1 MQQRKKR
8 RILRRGK
15 EPDLLHITELEIDN
29 FKSFSK
35 KTKIPFLEGFT
46 VISGP
51 NGSGKSNII
60 DSILFVLALSS
71 SRNLRAEKLT
81 DLINLNSGRNTA
93 EVTLEFSDGT
103 KIKRRIKR
111 TGNGY
116 YSYIYLNERL
126 CKQSD
131 IVDHLAKH
139 GIKPH
144 GYNVVMQGDVTRI
157 MEMSDFERRKIID
170 EIAGVSEF
178 DSKKQQSLSELDI
191 VRERIERE
199 ELLLLEL
206 NKRVNEL
213 KREREHALEYQK
225 WQKDLL
231 FFQNCRAAAQLH
243 EKEKELS
250 SLMRS
255 AEEHR
260 IALNRFDTD
269 RSLEENELS
278 YLKAD
283 LQDIDD
289 LINKKSGSDYL
300 KLIAELEEAKSG
312 IKLAEQTIVRLR
324 KEKETNLE
332 AINRIYMDSKRAEA
346 RVVEC
351 TDQIRSL
358 SIDRTNIAMDIA
370 SARAQ
375 QEKLE
380 TEIKQHGED
389 TEGARER
396 LFSGLKDLEEKK
408 AQRSEILHRQD
419 MLIEKS
425 RMRTSELERLN
436 QLLRQLD
443 EDYAVKHSQLSESEI
458 SITNLISQKK
468 DLDRT
473 LSEREGMMFAQR
485 STLERLQKEIREY
498 EQDVYRLEAAQQAR
512 GESGGKAIEAVMAME
527 HVHGTIADLGKAPAE
542 YATALNIAAGNK
554 LQFVVC
560 DDDQVAADAIRYLKE
575 ERLGRVTFLP
585 LNKLK
590 PPALPPLKEAG
601 VIDYAVNLV
610 EYDPKYDRAFAVA
623 LGATVVVDTLERAR
637 KLIGKYRMV
646 TLEGELLDR
655 SGAMTGGATRKQGGR
670 GFGAAVDDEIFRI
683 RAHLGELQGEATT
696 LEAGI
701 KKITEE
707 VDTQRVARN
716 EIDQNIARLGMF
728 TEEFSRRFESITV
741 EKQTIE
747 LAVARQQEETKNGA
761 FELSSLEAELDKTS
775 ETINEVNAGIEE
787 IKKRLDDTNIPVLT
801 DQIEKKRKEIEEAE
815 RRLRNKDGDITD
827 AQRERQHF
835 NTRLGE
841 MGEER
846 ARQDERNKQIDA
858 ETAGSNEQIVAHK
871 SQIAT
876 LEDRQREFSG
886 ELDELRGKRA
896 EASRH
901 IQDSELKIMKFDAE
915 KERITILVNAV
926 EGRTRTLGSE
936 VEMLR
941 EQVGELDTK
950 LSLTEIE
957 GKIAEADGALR
968 KIGAVNMLAI
978 EEYEKVQRQV
988 GERTERKETLSRERS
1003 TLIERIEKF
1012 EQMKYEAF
1020 TTAFHAIDTNFRE
1033 IFARLTSGSGHLIL
1047 ENEEDPFAGGMTF
1060 AVQPRDKKVHL
1071 LSSLS
1076 GGEKSLTTL
1085 AFIFSIQRYIPA
1097 PFYAFD
1103 EVDMSLDGSNVE
1115 RISSMV
1121 TELSPQSQF
1130 VIVSLRKPM
1139 IDAAQRIM
1147 GVTLRPDKSTLV
1159 TGVKANG

>member
-1 MQQRKKR
+1 
-8 RILRRGK
+8 
-15 EPDLLHITELEIDN
+15 LHITELEIDN

-35 KTKIPFLEGFT
+35 KTKIPFLGGFT

-93 EVTLEFSDGT
+93 EVALEFSDGT

-111 TGNGY
+111 TSNGY
-116 YSYIYLNERL
+116 YSYNYLNERL

-131 IVDHLAKH
+131 IVDHLSKH

-178 DSKKQQSLSELDI
+178 DVKKQQSLSELDI

-206 NKRVNEL
+206 TRRMNEL
-213 KREREHALEYQK
+213 RREREHALEYQK
-225 WQKDLL
+225 LQKDLS

-243 EKEKELS
+243 DREKELA
-250 SLMRS
+250 SLTRS
-255 AEEHR
+255 TDEHGILLTR
-260 IALNRFDTD
+260 ICAD

-283 LQDIDD
+283 LKDIDD

-332 AINRIYMDSKRAEA
+332 AINRVYMDTKRAEA
-346 RVVEC
+346 RVAEC
-351 TDQIRSL
+351 TDQIRTL
-358 SIDRTNIAMDIA
+358 SIDRTNLAMEIAA
-370 SARAQ
+370 AKAQ
-375 QEKLE
+375 LEKFE
-380 TEIKQHGED
+380 TEIRQHGED
-389 TEGARER
+389 TEGAREK
-396 LFSGLKDLEEKK
+396 LFALLHDLEEKRG
-408 AQRSEILHRQD
+408 QRSEILHQQD
-419 MLIEKS
+419 MHIEKS
-425 RMRTSELERLN
+425 RMRTTELERLMLLLKQLDDEYTAKQN
-436 QLLRQLD
+436 QLMDSEKSTSDLLAGKKELD
-443 EDYAVKHSQLSESEI
+443 RNLSE
-458 SITNLISQKK
+458 L
-468 DLDRT
+468 
-473 LSEREGMMFAQR
+473 EGAMFAQR
-485 STLERLQKEIREY
+485 SSLERLRNEIRDN
-498 EQDVYRLEAAQQAR
+498 EQDAFRLEAAQQAR
-512 GESGGKAIEAVMAME
+512 GESGGRAIEAVVAME

-542 YATALNIAAGNK
+542 YATSLNIAAGNK

-590 PPALPPLKEAG
+590 PPALPPIKEPG
-601 VIDYAVNLV
+601 IIDYAVNLV

-623 LGATVVVDTLERAR
+623 LGSTVVVDTLERAR

-646 TLEGELLDR
+646 TLEGELLEK
-655 SGAMTGGATRKQGGR
+655 SGAMTGGSTKKQGGR

-683 RAHLGELQGEATT
+683 RAHLGELQGEAAT
-696 LEAGI
+696 LEAGVKRLI
-701 KKITEE
+701 EE
-707 VDTQRVARN
+707 VDTKRATRN
-716 EIDQNIARLGMF
+716 EIEQKIARLGMF
-728 TEEFSRRFESITV
+728 TEEFSRRFEAITV

-747 LAVARQQEETKNGA
+747 AAVARQQEETKNGA
-761 FELSSLEAELDKTS
+761 AELTLLETDIDKTTES
-775 ETINEVNAGIEE
+775 INEITSRIDE

-801 DQIEKKRKEIEEAE
+801 DQIEKKKKEIEESE
-815 RRLRNKDGDITD
+815 RRLRNKDGDIND

-835 NTRLGE
+835 TARLVELGDD
-841 MGEER
+841 R
-846 ARQDERNKQIDA
+846 KRQDERNGQIDSDI
-858 ETAGSNEQIVAHK
+858 AGSNEQITVHK
-871 SQIAT
+871 SQIAA
-876 LEDRQREFSG
+876 LEERQKEFSG
-886 ELDELRGKRA
+886 ELDELRTKRS
-896 EASRH
+896 EASQQ
-901 IQDSELKIMKFDAE
+901 IQDSELKLMKFDAD
-915 KERITILVNAV
+915 KERISIQMVAI
-926 EGRTRTLGSE
+926 EERARTLSIE
-936 VEMLR
+936 VDMLR
-941 EQVGELDTK
+941 HQVGDLDTN
-950 LSLTEIE
+950 LSLSEIE

-988 GERTERKETLSRERS
+988 GERTERKETLSRERA

-1020 TTAFHAIDTNFRE
+1020 TTAFRAIDTNFRE

-1047 ENEEDPFAGGMTF
+1047 ENEEDPFTGGMTF

-1115 RISSMV
+1115 RIASMIS
-1121 TELSPQSQF
+1121 ELSPQSQF

-1139 IDAAQRIM
+1139 IEAAQRIM

>member
-1 MQQRKKR
+1 
-8 RILRRGK
+8 
-15 EPDLLHITELEIDN
+15 LHITELEIDN

-93 EVTLEFSDGT
+93 EVALEFSDGT
-103 KIKRRIKR
+103 KIRRRIKR

-116 YSYIYLNERL
+116 YSYNYLNERL

-131 IVDHLAKH
+131 IVDHLSRH

-178 DSKKQQSLSELDI
+178 DIKKQQSLSELDI

-199 ELLLLEL
+199 ELLLIEL
-206 NKRVNEL
+206 TKRVNEL

-225 WQKDLL
+225 WQKDLVY
-231 FFQNCRAAAQLH
+231 FQNCRAAAQLH
-243 EKEKELS
+243 DREKELT
-250 SLMRS
+250 SLQRS
-255 AEEHR
+255 TEEHTIQLTR
-260 IALNRFDTD
+260 IAAD
-269 RSLEENELS
+269 RGLEENELS
-278 YLKAD
+278 YLRAD
-283 LQDIDD
+283 LSDIDD

-300 KLIAELEEAKSG
+300 KLIAELEEAKGG

-324 KEKETNLE
+324 KDKEANLE
-332 AINRIYMDSKRAEA
+332 AINRVYMDTKRAEA
-346 RVVEC
+346 RVAEC
-351 TDQIRSL
+351 TDQIRTL
-358 SIDRTNIAMDIA
+358 SIDRTNIAMEVA
-370 SARAQ
+370 GARAQ
-375 QEKLE
+375 LEKFE
-380 TEIKQHGED
+380 TEIRQHGED
-389 TEGARER
+389 TEGAREQ
-396 LFSGLKDLEEKK
+396 LFALLKDIEEEKGR
-408 AQRSEILHRQD
+408 RSEILHQQD

-425 RMRTSELERLN
+425 RMRTTELERLT
-436 QLLRQLD
+436 LLLSQLD
-443 EDYAVKHSQLSESEI
+443 EEFAAKQSQLTDSEKS
-458 SITNLISQKK
+458 SSDLIRGKK

-473 LSEREGMMFAQR
+473 LSELEGSMFAQR
-485 STLERLQKEIREY
+485 SSLERLRTEIREN
-498 EQDVYRLEAAQQAR
+498 EQDVFRLEAAQQAR
-512 GESGGKAIEAVMAME
+512 GESGGRALEAVMAME

-542 YATALNIAAGNK
+542 YAIALNIAAGNK
-554 LQFVVC
+554 LQFVIC
-560 DDDQVAADAIRYLKE
+560 DDDQVASDAIRHLKE

-590 PPALPPLKEAG
+590 PPALPSLKEPG

-610 EYDPKYDRAFAVA
+610 AYDPRYDRAFGVA

-655 SGAMTGGATRKQGGR
+655 SGAMTGGATKKPSGR
-670 GFGAAVDDEIFRI
+670 GFGAAVDDEIIRT
-683 RAHLGELQGEATT
+683 RAHLGELQAEAAT
-696 LEAGI
+696 LESGI
-701 KKITEE
+701 KRITAE
-707 VDTQRVARN
+707 VDVQRATRN
-716 EIDQNIARLGMF
+716 EIDQKIARFGMF
-728 TEEFSRRFESITV
+728 TEEFSRRFDAISV
-741 EKQTIE
+741 EKQTIDV
-747 LAVARQQEETKNGA
+747 AVARQQEETRNGA
-761 FELSSLEAELDKTS
+761 AELTALETSLDKTTG
-775 ETINEVNAGIEE
+775 TINEISARIEE

-801 DQIEKKRKEIEEAE
+801 EQIEKKRKEIEESE
-815 RRLRNKDGDITD
+815 RRQRNKEGDIND

-835 NTRLGE
+835 NARLVE
-841 MGEER
+841 LAEDR
-846 ARQDERNKQIDA
+846 KRQDERNQQIDT
-858 ETAGSNEQIVAHK
+858 EIAGSNEQISAHK
-871 SQIAT
+871 SQIAA
-876 LEDRQREFSG
+876 LEERQKEFSG
-886 ELDELRGKRA
+886 FLDELRTKRA
-896 EASRH
+896 EASQH
-901 IQDSELKIMKFDAE
+901 IQESELKIMKFDAE
-915 KERITILVNAV
+915 RERITVLSGAIEERA
-926 EGRTRTLGSE
+926 RTLGVE
-936 VEMLR
+936 VDILR
-941 EQVGELDTK
+941 RQVGDMDTN
-950 LSLTEIE
+950 LSLSEIE

-988 GERTERKETLSRERS
+988 EERTERKDILSRERA

-1012 EQMKYEAF
+1012 EQMKFEAF
-1020 TTAFHAIDTNFRE
+1020 TTAFRAIDANFRE
-1033 IFARLTSGSGHLIL
+1033 VFARLTSGSGHLIL

-1115 RISSMV
+1115 RISSMI

-1139 IDAAQRIM
+1139 IDAAERIM

-1159 TGVKANG
+1159 TGVKAHG

>member
-1 MQQRKKR
+1 M
-8 RILRRGK
+8 
-15 EPDLLHITELEIDN
+15 HITELEIDN

-93 EVTLEFSDGT
+93 EVALEFSDGT

-111 TGNGY
+111 TSNGY
-116 YSYIYLNERL
+116 YSYNYLNERL

-131 IVDHLAKH
+131 IVDHLSKH

-178 DSKKQQSLSELDI
+178 EVKKQRSLSELDI

-206 NKRVNEL
+206 TKRVNEL

-225 WQKDLL
+225 WQKDLS

-243 EKEKELS
+243 EREKELA

-255 AEEHR
+255 TEEHR
-260 IALNRFDTD
+260 IALSRIGAD

-283 LQDIDD
+283 LKDIDE
-289 LINKKSGSDYL
+289 LINRKSGSDYL
-300 KLIAELEEAKSG
+300 KLIAELEEAKGG

-324 KEKETNLE
+324 KEKESNLE
-332 AINRIYMDSKRAEA
+332 VINRVYMDTKRSEA
-346 RVVEC
+346 RVAEC
-351 TDQIRSL
+351 TDQIRTL
-358 SIDRTNIAMDIA
+358 SIDRTNLAMEIAA
-370 SARAQ
+370 ARAQ
-375 QEKLE
+375 LEKFE
-380 TEIKQHGED
+380 TEIRQHGED
-389 TEGARER
+389 TEGAREK
-396 LFSGLKDLEEKK
+396 LFALLNELEEKK
-408 AQRSEILHRQD
+408 AQRSGILHQQD

-425 RMRTSELERLN
+425 RMRTTELERLTL
-436 QLLRQLD
+436 LLRQLD
-443 EDYAVKHSQLSESEI
+443 EEYAAKQTQLTDSEKSAGEHLDAKKELDRSLSE
-458 SITNLISQKK
+458 L
-468 DLDRT
+468 
-473 LSEREGMMFAQR
+473 EGAMFAQR
-485 STLERLQKEIREY
+485 SSLERLRNEIRDF
-498 EQDVYRLEAAQQAR
+498 EQDAFRLEAAQQAR
-512 GESGGKAIEAVMAME
+512 GESGGRAIEAVMAME

-542 YATALNIAAGNK
+542 YSTALNIAAGNK
-554 LQFVVC
+554 LQFVIC

-590 PPALPPLKEAG
+590 PPALPPLKEPG

-623 LGATVVVDTLERAR
+623 LGSTIVVDTLERAR

-646 TLEGELLDR
+646 TLEGELLEK
-655 SGAMTGGATRKQGGR
+655 SGAMTGGATKKQGGR
-670 GFGAAVDDEIFRI
+670 GFGAAVDDELFRI
-683 RAHLGELQGEATT
+683 RAHLGELSGEAAT

-701 KKITEE
+701 RRLTAE
-707 VDTQRVARN
+707 VDSKRSTRN
-716 EIDQNIARLGMF
+716 DIEQKIARMGMF
-728 TEEFSRRFESITV
+728 TEEFSRRFEAITV

-747 LAVARQQEETKNGA
+747 AAVARQQEETKNGA
-761 FELSSLEAELDKTS
+761 SELALLETDLDKTT
-775 ETINEVNAGIEE
+775 ETINEINTRIDE

-801 DQIEKKRKEIEEAE
+801 EQIEKKKKEIEESE
-815 RRLRNKDGDITD
+815 RRLRNKDGDIND

-835 NTRLGE
+835 NVRLTELGDD
-841 MGEER
+841 R
-846 ARQDERNKQIDA
+846 KRQDERNGQIDA
-858 ETAGSNEQIVAHK
+858 DIAGSHEQIAAHK
-871 SQIAT
+871 SQIAA
-876 LEDRQREFSG
+876 LEERQKEFSG
-886 ELDELRGKRA
+886 ELDELRAKRS
-896 EASRH
+896 EASQQ
-901 IQDSELKIMKFDAE
+901 IQDSELKLMKFDAD
-915 KERITILVNAV
+915 KERITVLMVAIEERA
-926 EGRTRTLGSE
+926 RTLGIE
-936 VEMLR
+936 VDMLR
-941 EQVGELDTK
+941 HQAGDMDTN
-950 LSLTEIE
+950 LSLSEIE

-968 KIGAVNMLAI
+968 RIGAVNMLAI

-988 GERTERKETLSRERS
+988 EERTERKETLSRERA

-1020 TTAFHAIDTNFRE
+1020 TTAFRAIDTNFRE

-1115 RISSMV
+1115 RIASMI

-1139 IDAAQRIM
+1139 IESAQRIM

>member
-1 MQQRKKR
+1 M
-8 RILRRGK
+8 
-15 EPDLLHITELEIDN
+15 HITELEIDN

-35 KTKIPFLEGFT
+35 KTKIPFLEGFS

-93 EVTLEFSDGT
+93 EVALEFSDGT

-116 YSYIYLNERL
+116 YSYNYLNDRL

-131 IVDHLAKH
+131 IVNHLAKH

-178 DSKKQQSLSELDI
+178 DVKKQQSLSELDI

-206 NKRVNEL
+206 TKRVNEL
-213 KREREHALEYQK
+213 KREREHALEYRK
-225 WQKDLL
+225 WQTDLE

-243 EKEKELS
+243 EREKELA
-250 SLMRS
+250 SLLRS
-255 AEEHR
+255 TDEHKILLSR
-260 IALNRFDTD
+260 IDSD
-269 RSLEENELS
+269 RGLEENELS

-283 LQDIDD
+283 LKDIDD

-332 AINRIYMDSKRAEA
+332 AISRVYMDTKRAEA
-346 RVVEC
+346 RVAEC
-351 TDQIRSL
+351 TDQIRTL
-358 SIDRTNIAMDIA
+358 SIDRTNIAMEIA
-370 SARAQ
+370 GTRAQ
-375 QEKLE
+375 LEKLE

-396 LFSGLKDLEEKK
+396 LFALLKDLEEKK
-408 AQRSEILHRQD
+408 GQRSEILHQQD
-419 MLIEKS
+419 MQIEKS
-425 RMRTSELERLN
+425 RMRTTELERLI

-443 EDYAVKHSQLSESEI
+443 EEYAAKQSQLSDGEKSV
-458 SITNLISQKK
+458 SDLLSKKK
-468 DLDRT
+468 DLDRS
-473 LSEREGMMFAQR
+473 LSELEGTLFAQR
-485 STLERLQKEIREY
+485 SSLERLRTEIREN
-498 EQDVYRLEAAQQAR
+498 EQDAFRLEAAQQAR
-512 GESGGKAIEAVMAME
+512 GESGGRAIEAVMAME
-527 HVHGTIADLGKAPAE
+527 HVHGTISELGKAPAE
-542 YATALNIAAGNK
+542 YSTALNIAAGNK

-560 DDDQVAADAIRYLKE
+560 DDDQVAADAIRYLKT

-590 PPALPPLKEAG
+590 PPALPPIKEPG
-601 VIDYAVNLV
+601 VIDYAVNLL

-646 TLEGELLDR
+646 TLEGELLER
-655 SGAMTGGATRKQGGR
+655 SGAMTGGATKKPGGR
-670 GFGAAVDDEIFRI
+670 GFGAAVDDEIIRI
-683 RAHLGELQGEATT
+683 RAHLAEIQGEAAT
-696 LEAGI
+696 LESGI
-701 KKITEE
+701 KRLTEE
-707 VDTQRVARN
+707 VDTKRTERN
-716 EIDQNIARLGMF
+716 EIDQNIARVGMF
-728 TEEFSRRFESITV
+728 TEEFSRRFEAITV

-747 LAVARQQEETKNGA
+747 VAVARQQEETRNGSA
-761 FELSSLEAELDKTS
+761 ELTLLETNLDKTT
-775 ETINEVNAGIEE
+775 ETINGINSRIEE

-801 DQIEKKRKEIEEAE
+801 EQIEKKRKEIEESE
-815 RRLRNKDGDITD
+815 RRLRNKEGDIND
-827 AQRERQHF
+827 AMRERQHF
-835 NTRLGE
+835 TSRLTELGE
-841 MGEER
+841 DR
-846 ARQDERNKQIDA
+846 KRQDERNGQIDGDI
-858 ETAGSNEQIVAHK
+858 AGLNEQISTCK
-871 SQIAT
+871 SQIVA
-876 LEDRQREFSG
+876 LEERQKEFSG
-886 ELDELRGKRA
+886 ELDELR
-896 EASRH
+896 SRRSETSRQ
-901 IQDSELKIMKFDAE
+901 IQDSELTLMKFDAE
-915 KERITILVNAV
+915 KERISIQMVAI
-926 EGRTRTLGSE
+926 EERAGTLGIE
-936 VEMLR
+936 VDMLR
-941 EQVGELDTK
+941 QQVGDMDTN
-950 LSLTEIE
+950 LSLSEIE

-978 EEYEKVQRQV
+978 EEYDKVQKQV
-988 GERTERKETLSRERS
+988 VERTERKETLSRERT

-1020 TTAFHAIDTNFRE
+1020 TTAFRAIDTNFRE

-1047 ENEEDPFAGGMTF
+1047 ENEDDPFAGGMTF

-1115 RISSMV
+1115 RIASMI

-1139 IDAAQRIM
+1139 IEAAQRIM

>member
-1 MQQRKKR
+1 M
-8 RILRRGK
+8 
-15 EPDLLHITELEIDN
+15 HITELEIDN

-35 KTKIPFLEGFT
+35 KTKIPFLEGFS

-81 DLINLNSGRNTA
+81 DLINLNSGRNIA
-93 EVTLEFSDGT
+93 EVALEFSDGT
-103 KIKRRIKR
+103 RIRRRIKR

-116 YSYIYLNERL
+116 YSYNYLNERL

-178 DSKKQQSLSELDI
+178 DTKKQQSLAELDI

-206 NKRVNEL
+206 TKRANEL

-225 WQKDLL
+225 WQKELSY
-231 FFQNCRAAAQLH
+231 FQNCRSAAQLH
-243 EKEKELS
+243 DRIKELNTLQQS
-250 SLMRS
+250 TEDHKLKLT
-255 AEEHR
+255 R
-260 IALNRFDTD
+260 IAAD
-269 RSLEENELS
+269 RGLEENELS
-278 YLKAD
+278 YFKAD

-289 LINKKSGSDYL
+289 LINKKSGADYL
-300 KLIAELEEAKSG
+300 KLIAELEEAKGG
-312 IKLAEQTIVRLR
+312 IKFSDQTIARLK
-324 KEKETNLE
+324 KEKEVNLE
-332 AINRIYMDSKRAEA
+332 VINRVYVDSKRAETKVA
-346 RVVEC
+346 EC
-351 TDQIRSL
+351 TDQIRTL
-358 SIDRTNIAMDIA
+358 TIDRTNIAMEIA
-370 SARAQ
+370 TSRALL
-375 QEKLE
+375 EKTE
-380 TEIKQHGED
+380 TEIRQHSED
-389 TEGARER
+389 TEGARDQ
-396 LFSGLKDLEEKK
+396 LFALLQEAEEKK
-408 AQRSEILHRQD
+408 GQRSGILHQQD

-425 RMRTSELERLN
+425 RMRTSELERL
-436 QLLRQLD
+436 QGLLRQLD
-443 EDYAVKHSQLSESEI
+443 EEYAAKQGQLTDSETSITSLAGEKKQLDRNLSE
-458 SITNLISQKK
+458 L
-468 DLDRT
+468 
-473 LSEREGMMFAQR
+473 EGSMFAQR
-485 STLERLQKEIREY
+485 NTLERLRNEIREN
-498 EQDVYRLEAAQQAR
+498 EQDAIRLEAAQQAR
-512 GESGGKAIEAVMAME
+512 GESGGKALEAVLALE
-527 HVHGTIADLGKAPAE
+527 GVHGTISDLGKAPKE

-554 LQFVVC
+554 LHFVVC
-560 DDDQVAADAIRYLKE
+560 DDDQIASDGIRYLKE

-590 PPALPPLKEAG
+590 PPTLPPLREPG
-601 VIDYAVNLV
+601 VVDYAVNLL
-610 EYDPKYDRAFAVA
+610 EYDPKFDRAFGVA

-637 KLIGKYRMV
+637 KLVGKYRMV
-646 TLEGELLDR
+646 TLEGELLEK
-655 SGAMTGGATRKQGGR
+655 SGAITGGASRKPAVR
-670 GFGAAVDDEIFRI
+670 GFGAAVDDEIIRI
-683 RAHLGELQGEATT
+683 RSHLGELQGEAAT
-696 LEAGI
+696 LEAGV
-701 KKITEE
+701 KRLTEE
-707 VDTQRVARN
+707 VDAKRVLRN
-716 EIDQNIARLGMF
+716 EIDQKTARYGMF
-728 TEEFSRRFESITV
+728 TEEFSRRFEAITV

-747 LAVARQQEETKNGA
+747 AAVARQSEETKNGA
-761 FELSSLEAELDKTS
+761 GELTALEAELDRMTG
-775 ETINEVNAGIEE
+775 EINATGAKIDA
-787 IKKRLDDTNIPVLT
+787 IKKRLDNTNIPALT
-801 DQIEKKRKEIEEAE
+801 EQMEKKRREIEEAE

-835 NTRLGE
+835 TQRMSELA
-841 MGEER
+841 EER
-846 ARQDERNKQIDA
+846 KGQDERNRQIDA
-858 ETAGSNEQIVAHK
+858 DIAGANNQIVIYK
-871 SQIAT
+871 TQIAT
-876 LEDRQREFSG
+876 FEERQKEFSG

-896 EASRH
+896 EVSRH
-901 IQDSELKIMKFDAE
+901 IQESELKIMKFDADT
-915 KERITILVNAV
+915 ERITVQLGAIEDRA
-926 EGRTRTLGSE
+926 RTLGIE
-936 VEMLR
+936 VDMLR
-941 EQVGELDTK
+941 HQVGELDTM

-978 EEYEKVQRQV
+978 EEYEKVDRQV
-988 GERTERKETLSRERS
+988 TERTEKKETLSTERA
-1003 TLIERIEKF
+1003 TLIQRIEQF

-1020 TTAFHAIDTNFRE
+1020 TTAFKAIDTNFRE
-1033 IFARLTSGSGHLIL
+1033 IFARLTSGSGHLVL

-1103 EVDMSLDGSNVE
+1103 EVDMSLDGANVE
-1115 RISSMV
+1115 RIASMV
-1121 TELSPQSQF
+1121 KELAPASQF

>member
-1 MQQRKKR
+1 
-8 RILRRGK
+8 
-15 EPDLLHITELEIDN
+15 LHITELEIDN

-93 EVTLEFSDGT
+93 EVALEFSDGT

-111 TGNGY
+111 TSNGY
-116 YSYIYLNERL
+116 YSYNYLNERL

-131 IVDHLAKH
+131 IVDHLSKH

-178 DSKKQQSLSELDI
+178 EVKKQRSLSELDI

-206 NKRVNEL
+206 TRRVNEL
-213 KREREHALEYQK
+213 RREREHALEYQK
-225 WQKDLL
+225 WQKDLS

-243 EKEKELS
+243 DREKELA

-255 AEEHR
+255 TEEHR
-260 IALNRFDTD
+260 ITLSRIGTD

-283 LQDIDD
+283 LKDIDD

-324 KEKETNLE
+324 KEKESNLE
-332 AINRIYMDSKRAEA
+332 VINRVYMDTKRAEA
-346 RVVEC
+346 RVAEC
-351 TDQIRSL
+351 TDQIRTL
-358 SIDRTNIAMDIA
+358 SIDRTNLAMEIAA
-370 SARAQ
+370 AKAQ
-375 QEKLE
+375 LEKFE
-380 TEIKQHGED
+380 TEIRQHGED
-389 TEGARER
+389 TEGAREK
-396 LFSGLKDLEEKK
+396 LFALLNELEEKK
-408 AQRSEILHRQD
+408 GQRSGILHQQD

-425 RMRTSELERLN
+425 RMRTTELDRLTL
-436 QLLRQLD
+436 LLRQLD
-443 EDYAVKHSQLSESEI
+443 EEYAAKQTQLTDSEKSAGEH
-458 SITNLISQKK
+458 LAAKK
-468 DLDRT
+468 DLDRN
-473 LSEREGMMFAQR
+473 LSELEGAMFAQR
-485 STLERLQKEIREY
+485 SSLERLRNEIRDN
-498 EQDVYRLEAAQQAR
+498 EQDAFRLEAAQQAR
-512 GESGGKAIEAVMAME
+512 GESGGRAIEAVMAME

-542 YATALNIAAGNK
+542 YSTALNIAAGNK

-590 PPALPPLKEAG
+590 PPALPPLKEPG
-601 VIDYAVNLV
+601 VVDYAVNLV

-623 LGATVVVDTLERAR
+623 LGSTVVVDTLERAR

-646 TLEGELLDR
+646 TLEGELLEK
-655 SGAMTGGATRKQGGR
+655 SGAMTGGATKKQGGR
-670 GFGAAVDDEIFRI
+670 GFGAAVDDELFRI
-683 RAHLGELQGEATT
+683 RAHLADLSGEATT

-701 KKITEE
+701 KRLTAE
-707 VDTQRVARN
+707 VDSKRSTRN
-716 EIDQNIARLGMF
+716 EIEQKIARMGMF
-728 TEEFSRRFESITV
+728 TEDFSRRFEAITV

-747 LAVARQQEETKNGA
+747 AAVARQQEETKNGA
-761 FELSSLEAELDKTS
+761 SELTQLETDLDKTT
-775 ETINEVNAGIEE
+775 ETINEINSRIDE

-801 DQIEKKRKEIEEAE
+801 EQIEKKKKEIEESE
-815 RRLRNKDGDITD
+815 RRLRNKDGDIND

-835 NTRLGE
+835 NARLIELGDD
-841 MGEER
+841 R
-846 ARQDERNKQIDA
+846 NRQDERNGQIDA
-858 ETAGSNEQIVAHK
+858 DIAGSNEQITAHK
-871 SQIAT
+871 SQIAA
-876 LEDRQREFSG
+876 LEERQKEFSG
-886 ELDELRGKRA
+886 ELDELRTKRS
-896 EASRH
+896 EVSQQ
-901 IQDSELKIMKFDAE
+901 IQDSELKLMKFDAD
-915 KERITILVNAV
+915 KERISIQMVAI
-926 EGRTRTLGSE
+926 EERARTLGIE
-936 VEMLR
+936 VDMLR
-941 EQVGELDTK
+941 HQVGDMDTN
-950 LSLTEIE
+950 LSLSEIE

-988 GERTERKETLSRERS
+988 GERTERKETLSRERA

-1020 TTAFHAIDTNFRE
+1020 TTAFHAIDTNFRQ

-1085 AFIFSIQRYIPA
+1085 AFIFSIQHYIPA

-1115 RISSMV
+1115 RIASMI

-1139 IDAAQRIM
+1139 IDSAQRIM

>member
-1 MQQRKKR
+1 
-8 RILRRGK
+8 
-15 EPDLLHITELEIDN
+15 LHITELEIDN

-51 NGSGKSNII
+51 NGSGKSNIV

-93 EVTLEFSDGT
+93 EVSLEFSDGT

-111 TGNGY
+111 TANGY
-116 YSYIYLNERL
+116 YSYNYLNERL

-131 IVDHLAKH
+131 IVEYLARH

-178 DSKKQQSLSELDI
+178 DTKKQQSLSELDI
-191 VRERIERE
+191 VRERVERE

-206 NKRVNEL
+206 TRRVNEL

-243 EKEKELS
+243 DREKELS
-250 SLMRS
+250 SLVRS
-255 AEEHR
+255 TEEHGIQLKR
-260 IALNRFDTD
+260 IDTD

-278 YLKAD
+278 YFKAD
-283 LQDIDD
+283 LKDIDD

-324 KEKETNLE
+324 KEKEVNLE
-332 AINRIYMDSKRAEA
+332 AINRVYMDTKRAEA
-346 RVVEC
+346 RVAEC
-351 TDQIRSL
+351 TDQIRTL
-358 SIDRTNIAMDIA
+358 SIDRTNIAMEVA
-370 SARAQ
+370 SAKAQ
-375 QEKLE
+375 LEKYE
-380 TEIKQHGED
+380 TEIKQHGENN
-389 TEGARER
+389 EGAREK
-396 LFSGLKDLEEKK
+396 LFALLKDLEEKK
-408 AQRSEILHRQD
+408 GQRSEILHQQD

-425 RMRTSELERLN
+425 RMRTTELERLTL
-436 QLLRQLD
+436 LLRQLD
-443 EDYAVKHSQLSESEI
+443 EEYTEKQNQLSGSEKN
-458 SITNLISQKK
+458 TGDLLAEKK
-468 DLDRT
+468 ELDRN
-473 LSEREGMMFAQR
+473 LSELEGAMFAQR
-485 STLERLQKEIREY
+485 SSLERLRNEIREN
-498 EQDVYRLEAAQQAR
+498 EQDAFRLEAAQQAR

-527 HVHGTIADLGKAPAE
+527 QVHGTIADLGKAPAE
-542 YATALNIAAGNK
+542 YSIALNIAAGNK

-585 LNKLK
+585 LNKLR
-590 PPALPPLKEAG
+590 PPSLPPLKEPG

-623 LGATVVVDTLERAR
+623 LGSTVVVDTLERAR

-646 TLEGELLDR
+646 TLEGELLDK
-655 SGAMTGGATRKQGGR
+655 SGAMTGGATKKPSGR

-683 RAHLGELQGEATT
+683 RAHLGELLGEAAT

-701 KKITEE
+701 KRLTED
-707 VDTQRVARN
+707 VDAKRTRRN
-716 EIDQNIARLGMF
+716 EIDQNIARFGMF
-728 TEEFSRRFESITV
+728 NNEFTRRFEAISV
-741 EKQTIE
+741 EKQTIAA
-747 LAVARQQEETKNGA
+747 AVSRQQEETKNGA
-761 FELSSLEAELDKTS
+761 AELTSLEADLDKT
-775 ETINEVNAGIEE
+775 TGLINAINSQIEQ

-801 DQIEKKRKEIEEAE
+801 DQIEKKRKEIEESD
-815 RRLRNKDGDITD
+815 RRLRNKDGDIND

-835 NTRLGE
+835 NARLVELGE
-841 MGEER
+841 DR
-846 ARQDERNKQIDA
+846 KRQDERNGQIDA
-858 ETAGSNEQIVAHK
+858 DVAGSTEQITAHK
-871 SQIAT
+871 SQIAA
-876 LEDRQREFSG
+876 LEERQKEFSG
-886 ELDELRGKRA
+886 ELDELRSKRGD
-896 EASRH
+896 ASQH
-901 IQDSELKIMKFDAE
+901 IQDSELKLMKFDAE
-915 KERITILVNAV
+915 KERISVQLVAIQ
-926 EGRTRTLGSE
+926 ERARTLGIE
-936 VEMLR
+936 VDMLR
-941 EQVGELDTK
+941 QQVGELDTNMS
-950 LSLTEIE
+950 LSEIE

-978 EEYEKVQRQV
+978 EEYDKVQRQV
-988 GERTERKETLSRERS
+988 DERTERKETLSRERT

-1020 TTAFHAIDTNFRE
+1020 STAFHAIDTNFRE

-1103 EVDMSLDGSNVE
+1103 EVDMSLDGSNAE
-1115 RISSMV
+1115 RIASMI

-1139 IDAAQRIM
+1139 IEAAQRIM

>member
-1 MQQRKKR
+1 M
-8 RILRRGK
+8 
-15 EPDLLHITELEIDN
+15 HITELEIDN

-60 DSILFVLALSS
+60 DSVLFVLALSS

-93 EVTLEFSDGT
+93 EVALEFSDGT
-103 KIKRRIKR
+103 KIRRRIKR

-116 YSYIYLNERL
+116 YSYNYLNERL

-131 IVDHLAKH
+131 IVDHLARH

-178 DSKKQQSLSELDI
+178 DAKKQQSLSELDI

-206 NKRVNEL
+206 TRRVNEL

-225 WQKDLL
+225 WQKDLVH
-231 FFQNCRAAAQLH
+231 FQNCRAAAQLH
-243 EKEKELS
+243 DREKELT
-250 SLMRS
+250 SLLRS
-255 AEEHR
+255 TEEHR
-260 IALNRFDTD
+260 IHLTRVAAD

-283 LQDIDD
+283 LTDIDD

-324 KEKETNLE
+324 KDKEANLE
-332 AINRIYMDSKRAEA
+332 AINRVYMDTKRAEA
-346 RVVEC
+346 RVAEC
-351 TDQIRSL
+351 TDQIRTL
-358 SIDRTNIAMDIA
+358 SIDRTNIAMEVA
-370 SARAQ
+370 GAKAQ
-375 QEKLE
+375 LEKFE
-380 TEIKQHGED
+380 TEIRQHGED
-389 TEGARER
+389 SEGARER
-396 LFSGLKDLEEKK
+396 LFALLKDLEEKK
-408 AQRSEILHRQD
+408 GQRSEILHQQD

-425 RMRTSELERLN
+425 RMRTTELERLT
-436 QLLRQLD
+436 LLM
-443 EDYAVKHSQLSESEI
+443 SQLEEEYTAKRAQLSDSEVSA
-458 SITNLISQKK
+458 SDLISEKK

-473 LSEREGMMFAQR
+473 LSELEGTMFAQR
-485 STLERLQKEIREY
+485 SSLERLRTEIREY
-498 EQDVYRLEAAQQAR
+498 EQDVFRLEAAQQAR
-512 GESGGKAIEAVMAME
+512 GESGGRAIEAVMAME

-590 PPALPPLKEAG
+590 PPALPPLKEPG
-601 VIDYAVNLV
+601 IIDYAVNLV
-610 EYDPKYDRAFAVA
+610 EYDPKYDRAFAVT

-637 KLIGKYRMV
+637 RLIGKYRMV

-655 SGAMTGGATRKQGGR
+655 SGAMTGGATKKQGGR
-670 GFGAAVDDEIFRI
+670 GFGAAVDDEIVRI
-683 RAHLGELQGEATT
+683 RAHLGELQAEAAT
-696 LEAGI
+696 LESGI
-701 KKITEE
+701 KRITAE
-707 VDTQRVARN
+707 VDARRATRN
-716 EIDQNIARLGMF
+716 EIDQKIARIGMF
-728 TEEFSRRFESITV
+728 TEEFSRRFDAITV
-741 EKQTIE
+741 EKQTIDV
-747 LAVARQQEETKNGA
+747 AVFRQQEETRNGA
-761 FELSSLEAELDKTS
+761 AELSALEASLDKTTES
-775 ETINEVNAGIEE
+775 INETSARIEE

-801 DQIEKKRKEIEEAE
+801 EQIEKKRKEIEESE
-815 RRLRNKDGDITD
+815 RRLRNKEGDIND

-835 NTRLGE
+835 NARLSE
-841 MGEER
+841 LAEER
-846 ARQDERNKQIDA
+846 RRQDERNQQIDT
-858 ETAGSNEQIVAHK
+858 EIAGSNEQIAAHK
-871 SQIAT
+871 SQIAA
-876 LEDRQREFSG
+876 LEERQKEFSG
-886 ELDELRGKRA
+886 VLDELRTKRA

-901 IQDSELKIMKFDAE
+901 IQDSELKIMKFDADR
-915 KERITILVNAV
+915 ERITVLMGAIEERA
-926 EGRTRTLGSE
+926 RTLGSE
-936 VEMLR
+936 VDMLR
-941 EQVGELDTK
+941 QQVGDMDTS
-950 LSLTEIE
+950 LSLSEIE

-988 GERTERKETLSRERS
+988 EERTERKDTLSRERA

-1020 TTAFHAIDTNFRE
+1020 TTAFRAIDANFRE
-1033 IFARLTSGSGHLIL
+1033 VFARLTSGSGHLIL

-1115 RISSMV
+1115 RIASMI

-1139 IDAAQRIM
+1139 IEAAERIM

>member
-1 MQQRKKR
+1 
-8 RILRRGK
+8 
-15 EPDLLHITELEIDN
+15 LHITELEIDN

-93 EVTLEFSDGT
+93 EVALEFSDGT
-103 KIKRRIKR
+103 KIRRRIKR

-116 YSYIYLNERL
+116 YSYNYLNERL
-126 CKQSD
+126 CKQGD
-131 IVDHLAKH
+131 IVDHLARH

-178 DSKKQQSLSELDI
+178 DVKKQQSLSELDI

-199 ELLLLEL
+199 ELLLIEL
-206 NKRVNEL
+206 TKRVNEL

-231 FFQNCRAAAQLH
+231 YFQNCRAAAQLH
-243 EKEKELS
+243 NQEKELT
-250 SLMRS
+250 SLLRS
-255 AEEHR
+255 TEEHKIQLTR
-260 IALNRFDTD
+260 IAAD

-283 LQDIDD
+283 LSDIDD

-300 KLIAELEEAKSG
+300 KLIAELEEAKGG

-324 KEKETNLE
+324 KDKETNLE
-332 AINRIYMDSKRAEA
+332 AINRVYLDTKRAEA
-346 RVVEC
+346 RVAEC
-351 TDQIRSL
+351 TDQIRTL
-358 SIDRTNIAMDIA
+358 SIDRTNIAMEVA
-370 SARAQ
+370 GAKALL
-375 QEKLE
+375 EKFE
-380 TEIKQHGED
+380 TEIRQHGED

-396 LFSGLKDLEEKK
+396 LFALLKDLEEKK
-408 AQRSEILHRQD
+408 GQRSEILHQQD

-425 RMRTSELERLN
+425 RMRTTELERLT
-436 QLLRQLD
+436 LLLSQLD
-443 EDYAVKHSQLSESEI
+443 EEYGAKQAQLSDSEK
-458 SITNLISQKK
+458 SVSDLNSGKK

-473 LSEREGMMFAQR
+473 LSELEGAMFAQR
-485 STLERLQKEIREY
+485 SSLERLRAEIREY
-498 EQDVYRLEAAQQAR
+498 EQDVFRLEAAQQAR
-512 GESGGKAIEAVMAME
+512 GESGGRAIEAVMAME

-560 DDDQVAADAIRYLKE
+560 DDDQVAADAIRYLKD

-590 PPALPPLKEAG
+590 PPALPPLKEPG
-601 VIDYAVNLV
+601 IIDYAVNLV

-646 TLEGELLDR
+646 TIEGELLDK
-655 SGAMTGGATRKQGGR
+655 SGAMTGGATKKPGGR
-670 GFGAAVDDEIFRI
+670 GFGAAVDDEIIRI
-683 RAHLGELQGEATT
+683 RAHLGELQAEAAT

-701 KKITEE
+701 KRITGE
-707 VDTQRVARN
+707 VDAQRATRN
-716 EIDQNIARLGMF
+716 EIDQKIARFGMF
-728 TEEFSRRFESITV
+728 TEEFSRRFEAISV
-741 EKQTIE
+741 EKQTIDV
-747 LAVARQQEETKNGA
+747 AVARQQEETRNGA
-761 FELSSLEAELDKTS
+761 AELTALEVSLDKTT
-775 ETINEVNAGIEE
+775 ETINEINARIEE

-801 DQIEKKRKEIEEAE
+801 EQIEKKRKEIEESE
-815 RRLRNKDGDITD
+815 RRLRNKEGDIND

-835 NTRLGE
+835 NARIVELA
-841 MGEER
+841 EER
-846 ARQDERNKQIDA
+846 KRQDERNQQIDT
-858 ETAGSNEQIVAHK
+858 EIAGSNEQIAAHK
-871 SQIAT
+871 SQIAA
-876 LEDRQREFSG
+876 LEERQKEFSG
-886 ELDELRGKRA
+886 VLDELRTKRA
-896 EASRH
+896 EASQH

-915 KERITILVNAV
+915 RERITILTSAI
-926 EGRTRTLGSE
+926 EERARTLGIE
-936 VEMLR
+936 VDTLR
-941 EQVGELDTK
+941 QQVGDMDTN
-950 LSLTEIE
+950 LSVSEIE

-988 GERTERKETLSRERS
+988 VERTERKDTLSRERA

-1012 EQMKYEAF
+1012 EQMKFEAF
-1020 TTAFHAIDTNFRE
+1020 TTAFRAIDTNFRE

-1115 RISSMV
+1115 RIASMI
-1121 TELSPQSQF
+1121 TEFSPQSQF

-1139 IDAAQRIM
+1139 IEAAQRIM